1 MTLAELKSEIYSE
14 IESIQDEDQLEAL
27 RTIIE
32 NYVTHPGEPHL
43 SDEQLRRLEISRK
56 QADSKEYL
64 SNDEVDKEIDKWLE
78 K

>member
-1 MTLAELKSEIYSE
+1 MTLAELKSEIYNE
-14 IESIQDEDQLEAL
+14 IENIQDEDQLEAL

-32 NYVTHPGEPHL
+32 NYVTHAGEPLL

-56 QADSKEYL
+56 QAENKEYL
-64 SNDEVDKEIDKWLE
+64 SNDEVDNEIDKWLE